1 MQLCM
6 FSPLAPTNRIDAN
19 AVPFWNGIVMA
30 AVPAPIRP
38 LLLDPGRPGDPALS
52 SLLRRLDFE
61 AAQSGVGDRFPV
73 DAIGPSTID
82 RLRPTIT
89 NTFEVGYKGILTER
103 LLVAADVWSSRITD
117 FVGPLRVETP
127 SVFFNPSSV
136 QAFVL
141 HRLQQAIAAGLV
153 TQQQAAQIIAGI
165 SSIPVG
171 TVAPDQSA
179 SLDLIVTYRNFG
191 ELDLWG
197 TDLSFQFLATDQLSF
212 LGGVSFV
219 NDYCFDLNEDG
230 SCTTNADISLNA
242 PKFKGSAG
250 ARWSD
255 AVLGLAL
262 EGRVRRNGKFPM
274 NSGVYVG
281 NVKAYTLVDANA
293 AYQIPWVP
301 GVTASLTVNNLLDE
315 KHFEAIGGAELGR
328 LAVLQLTYRLR

>member
-1 MQLCM
+1 
-6 FSPLAPTNRIDAN
+6 
-19 AVPFWNGIVMA
+19 
-30 AVPAPIRP
+30 
-38 LLLDPGRPGDPALS
+38 
-52 SLLRRLDFE
+52 
-61 AAQSGVGDRFPV
+61 
-73 DAIGPSTID
+73 
-82 RLRPTIT
+82 
-89 NTFEVGYKGILTER
+89 
-103 LLVAADVWSSRITD
+103 
-117 FVGPLRVETP
+117 
-127 SVFFNPSSV
+127 V

-179 SLDLIVTYRNFG
+179 SPDLIVTYRNFG

-230 SCTTNADISLNA
+230 SCTTNADLSLNA

-255 AVLGLAL
+255 AVLGLTL
-262 EGRVRRNGKFPM
+262 EGRVRHNGKFPM

-328 LAVLQLTYRLR
+328 LAILQLTYRLR